1 MAINE
6 FQGEHRWL
14 SNFWPC
20 KVFLYNV
27 EYPSVEHAYQAAKT
41 TDEEKRVQFQ
51 APELTAKEAKKLGKR
66 LKVRPEWT
74 ANEKF
79 KLGIMEGLIRQ
90 KFSDLNPELKEKLL
104 ATKNEGIVEGNW
116 WNDDF
121 WGIFF
126 KTGTGCNHLG
136 KIIMKI
142 RRELQQKK

>member
-1 MAINE
+1 MPINE
-6 FQGEHRWL
+6 FKGEYRWL

-20 KVFLYNV
+20 NVSLYGC

-66 LKVRPEWT
+66 LKIRSEWN
-74 ANEKF
+74 NEKF
-79 KLGIMEGLIRQ
+79 KLGIMEGLVRQ

-104 ATKNEGIVEGNW
+104 ATKNEGIVEGNFW
-116 WNDDF
+116 RDSF
-121 WGIFF
+121 WGIDLH
-126 KTGTGCNHLG
+126 TGNGYNHLG

-142 RRELQQKK
+142 RRELQQRK